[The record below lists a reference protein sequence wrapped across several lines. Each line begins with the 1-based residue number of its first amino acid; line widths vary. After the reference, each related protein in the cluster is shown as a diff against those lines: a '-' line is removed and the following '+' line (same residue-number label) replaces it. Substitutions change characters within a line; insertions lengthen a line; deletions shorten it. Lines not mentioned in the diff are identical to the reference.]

1 MGRIAYP
8 KTAAHRRGGFVV
20 YYISF
25 CESRGEAEGS
35 LTTSKR
41 DKERVTTRT
50 EGEWNMPSIR
60 TFADPVEDCVTV
72 RIPKEYRM
80 YSFEVVLVPFQRK
93 EPEEDFLDFL
103 RSCPVDLNE
112 LDLTRDPDD
121 GHTREEVFV

>member
-1 MGRIAYP
+1 MA
-8 KTAAHRRGGFVV
+8 KTAAHPAAVFAIIPV
-20 YYISF
+20 S
-25 CESRGEAEGS
+25 CESRGDAKGP

-121 GHTREEVFV
+121 GHTREEVFA